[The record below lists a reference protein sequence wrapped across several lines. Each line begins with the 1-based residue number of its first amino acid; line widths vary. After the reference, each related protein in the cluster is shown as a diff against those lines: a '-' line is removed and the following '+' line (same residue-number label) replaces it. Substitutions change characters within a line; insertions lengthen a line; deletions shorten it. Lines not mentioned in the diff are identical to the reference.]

1 MKGCSKKCQ
10 SSKVKMINVSKLY
23 CGLAG
28 ESDDLRYSADNSFG
42 PVVVYNCT
50 SRCNLA
56 CLHCYSSSEFDDSN
70 DELTTAEAKQLLS
83 QLSEVNCPV
92 VLFSGG
98 EPLLREDLFELLAE
112 AKRLK
117 LRTVISTNGTLIDS
131 DTANKLAETG
141 AGYVGISIDGQER
154 FHDEF
159 RRTKGSFRSATAGIE
174 NCKKAG
180 LKTGLRFTITKQNA
194 EQIPAV
200 FDIAASRDVRRICF
214 YHLIRAGRAKEL
226 DGLTLTAEQTRR
238 AVDTIIEKTDDFV
251 KKAMVDEVLTVDNH
265 CDGPYLLLKMQKENN
280 QCYEKARRLLIVNGG
295 NRTGEKIGCVGWDG
309 SVHADQFWR
318 NYRLGNIKEKTFKQ
332 IWENA
337 NEPVLNKLRNKSTF
351 ADTRCL
357 KCKWFDLCKGNFR
370 FLDTKG
376 DEQHWH
382 NEPAC
387 YLTDEEII

>member
-1 MKGCSKKCQ
+1 
-10 SSKVKMINVSKLY
+10 MINISKLY

-28 ESDDLRYSADNSFG
+28 ESDDLRYSADNSFS
-42 PVVVYNCT
+42 PVIVYNCT

-56 CLHCYSSSEFDDSN
+56 CLHCYSSSESDDCNS
-70 DELTTAEAKQLLS
+70 ELTTAEAKQLLS

-112 AKRLK
+112 AKRLR

-131 DTANKLAETG
+131 DTANKLAERG
-141 AGYVGISIDGQER
+141 VGYVGISIDGQER

-159 RRTKGSFRSATAGIE
+159 RKSKGSFKSAVAGVE
-174 NCKKAG
+174 NCRKAG

-194 EQIPAV
+194 GQIPAV
-200 FDIAASRDVRRICF
+200 FDIAASRGVRRICF

-226 DGLTLTAEQTRR
+226 NGPALTAEQTRR

-280 QCYEKARRLLIVNGG
+280 QCYEKAARLLLANSG
-295 NRTGEKIGCVGWDG
+295 NRIGEKIGCVGWDG

-337 NEPVLNKLRNKSTF
+337 NEPVLGKLRDKSRF
-351 ADTRCL
+351 ADARCL
-357 KCKWFDLCKGNFR
+357 KCKWLDLCKGNFR
-370 FLDTKG
+370 FLGSKVDK
-376 DEQHWH
+376 QYWL
-382 NEPAC
+382 NEPTC